1 MIRKNQCAANTE
13 IVQAQLDDVPIK
25 QICVVSET
33 ENMCVCVYVSERER
47 ERENT
52 KHIKLLIHNVLQFM
66 YTRMRTHSVVMYLPS
81 HLPPSTPPT
90 DKLLAKQRRLCG
102 SCR

>member
-1 MIRKNQCAANTE
+1 MANTE

-25 QICVVSET
+25 QICIVSET
-33 ENMCVCVYVSERER
+33 ENVCVCVCVCVCVRER

-52 KHIKLLIHNVLQFM
+52 KHIKLVIHNVCQFM
-66 YTRMRTHSVVMYLPS
+66 YTCTHTHSVAMYLPG